1 MLIPKEYIE
10 NIITIVEWNLKE
22 YHSPELPKDDFV
34 IKWEKIVDLL
44 TSKNLEVI
52 DEKFLYY
59 LNYAIQTAKNYVD
72 ECGVSE
78 NDVNKLFDWIMPLY
92 LNKTKQQ
99 IKTSP

>member
-34 IKWEKIVDLL
+34 IRWEKIVDLL

-52 DEKFLYY
+52 DDKFLYY
-59 LNYAIQTAKNYVD
+59 LIMVVVSSCGTALVLTITILLQ
-72 ECGVSE
+72 
-78 NDVNKLFDWIMPLY
+78 KLFDNRKQ
-92 LNKTKQQ
+92 NKKEVLSEQNA
-99 IKTSP
+99 